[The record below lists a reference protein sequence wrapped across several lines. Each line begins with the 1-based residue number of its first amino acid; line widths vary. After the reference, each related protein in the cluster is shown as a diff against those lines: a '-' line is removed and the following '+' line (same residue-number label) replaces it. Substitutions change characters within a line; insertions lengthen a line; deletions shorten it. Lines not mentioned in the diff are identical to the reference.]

1 MRTKQLWAAVVL
13 ATGIFSVN
21 AQTIDETTSI
31 TSGGVNAGILGAG
44 NAFYGYEAGKVTT
57 SGGISNTFIGHQTGK
72 ANTTGDFNTFLG
84 FNSGLLN
91 TTAGGNTFIGNN
103 SGKNNTTGF
112 NNTFLGTSAGLTST
126 SGNSNVCIGA
136 GAGNSI
142 EDSSYNVFIGAATAS
157 VDPAGSNNTFVGYG
171 AGNDNSGSNCVF
183 IGCYAAYKPTG
194 SNQLYIDSNSTPG
207 GDLYNNPT
215 PLIWGNFADELLK
228 FNGKVGIGL
237 EWEDY
242 PEMAASID
250 VSEYKL
256 IVKGGILAHE
266 VRVATTWADYVFED
280 SYKLRPLKEVEC
292 YIEENGHLPN
302 VPSAKQVEEEG
313 IEVGQMAKIQQ
324 EKIEELTLYLI
335 EQDKQLAK
343 QQSEIEELKAMVQA
357 LAAKK

>member
-13 ATGIFSVN
+13 ATGVFSVN
-21 AQTIDETTSI
+21 AQSVANSSI
-31 TSGGVNAGILGAG
+31 TTGGSSSGTLGTG
-44 NAFYGYEAGKVTT
+44 NAFYGYEAGKVNAST
-57 SGGISNTFIGHQTGK
+57 GLYNTFIGHQTGK
-72 ANTTGDFNTFLG
+72 ANTTGDYNTFLG

-112 NNTFLGTSAGLTST
+112 SNTFLGTGAGST
-126 SGNSNVCIGA
+126 SFSGNNNVCIGA
-136 GAGNSI
+136 GAGYSL
-142 EDSSYNVFIGAATAS
+142 EGSSYNVFIGASTANIDPTGNYNTFIGYGVGREGGGENS
-157 VDPAGSNNTFVGYG
+157 VIIGCHAAYWGGGSN
-171 AGNDNSGSNCVF
+171 SL
-183 IGCYAAYKPTG
+183 I
-194 SNQLYIDSNSTPG
+194 IDSNTSPS
-207 GDLYNNPT
+207 DMYNPT
-215 PLIWGNFADELLK
+215 PPLIWGNFVDDHLK

-237 EWEDY
+237 GWEDY
-242 PEMAASID
+242 PDTAASVD
-250 VSEYKL
+250 VSDYML
-256 IVKGGILAHE
+256 IVKGGILAHQ

-280 SYKLRPLKEVEC
+280 DYELRPLNEVEC

-313 IEVGQMAKIQQ
+313 IEVGEMAKIQQ

-343 QQSEIEELKAMVQA
+343 QQNEIEELKAMVQA